1 MKWNEGGS
9 GSILRTAS
17 SFRRSRSVPIDP
29 PDGKNGRNFEEE
41 EVSLKVIGTSYC
53 AGHQLMAG
61 GHSRAVGWGSLWELP
76 SSSKRENSAAEG
88 GGLSKFYEGNFG
100 SDAGERE
107 SAKARRSVDF

>member
-41 EVSLKVIGTSYC
+41 EVSLTVIGTSYC

-76 SSSKRENSAAEG
+76 SPSKAEG
-88 GGLSKFYEGNFG
+88 GRLSKFYEGNFG

-107 SAKARRSVDF
+107 AAKARRSIDF